1 MPPLCSH
8 LLSLNISLPFVASP
22 SRYPRSSCHSP
33 PITLPFC
40 SPFPALKPFPP
51 AAAASSFPYSYQ
63 NPDRDQ
69 QRDPQ
74 LLVPQDEELVIGDC
88 LVFEDGAFEDGDPFD
103 PPSPSEEAGRPGR
116 RRPAAAASTAE
127 TESLVPNKW
136 KEAVE
141 EINMTKKEKRKISHE
156 LKFGS
161 RMERRKKP
169 PVPDMEEYRT
179 YREMKLAQL
188 KPVVLDDPR
197 EFPQAAVPPEQKG
210 LPGGRVAPR
219 NPRLGL
225 DGGTLEDIREFF
237 NSGKYVPR
245 DVDDD
250 KNPQGRRKLF
260 TLEEKVL
267 LNKRIPNLAE
277 ATSSKWLP
285 LHSLAASGEF
295 FLLDTLLKHNVDI
308 NGVDKDGLSAIHKA
322 ILCKKQA
329 VINYLLRNSANPFI
343 RDKDGATLMHYAVQT
358 ASSQTIKI
366 LLLYSVD
373 INLADDDGWTPLHL
387 AVQTQRTDIV
397 RLLLI
402 KGADK
407 TIRNHDGLTPLDLC
421 LYSGHNS
428 RTYEL
433 IKLLKQFPLSKTSA

>member
-1 MPPLCSH
+1 MLPPCAH
-8 LLSLNISLPFVASP
+8 LLSLNISLPFVTSP
-22 SRYPRSSCHSP
+22 SRYPRSSSHSRP
-33 PITLPFC
+33 VTLPFC

-51 AAAASSFPYSYQ
+51 AAASSFPYSYQ

-69 QRDPQ
+69 QQDPQ
-74 LLVPQDEELVIGDC
+74 LPVPQDEELVIGDC

-103 PPSPSEEAGRPGR
+103 PPSPSDEAGRPGR

-141 EINMTKKEKRKISHE
+141 EINMTKKEKRRISHE

-188 KPVVLDDPR
+188 KPVVIDDPR
-197 EFPQAAVPPEQKG
+197 EFPQAAVPPEHKG

-225 DGGTLEDIREFF
+225 DVGTLEDIREFF
-237 NSGKYVPR
+237 NSGKFVPR

-250 KNPQGRRKLF
+250 KNPRGRRKLF
-260 TLEEKVL
+260 TPEEK
-267 LNKRIPNLAE
+267 
-277 ATSSKWLP
+277 SKWLP
-285 LHSLAASGEF
+285 LHGLAASGEF

-308 NGVDKDGLSAIHKA
+308 NGVDKDGLSAMHKA

-329 VINYLLRNSANPFI
+329 IINYLLRNSANPFI

-421 LYSGHNS
+421 LFSGHNS
-428 RTYEL
+428 RTYEV
-433 IKLLKQFPLSKTSA
+433 IKLLKQVTPAK